1 MLKLVIREW
10 LSYLRVC
17 RWIWIPLYLKTDL
30 RDIKIVS
37 VGAPATYCVELWPVV
52 SGMTQTQ
59 WQWQPWAL
67 TKQTSYWEAKI
78 HALPDHTFNW
88 LVRQTCGLE
97 KPNSSGERVVGS
109 FFSSCCSLTFKT
121 TADFAS
127 LTSRHRWTSALRS
140 PRHGANVRS
149 CLCCGIRSWHET
161 QI

>member
-1 MLKLVIREW
+1 MNLDSPLFENWPQGHQNSKCRCPGHLLRRAVTSGQQDDSDPVAMAT
-10 LSYLRVC
+10 LSSNRA
-17 RWIWIPLYLKTDL
+17 D
-30 RDIKIVS
+30 
-37 VGAPATYCVELWPVV
+37 ELLGGQNPC
-52 SGMTQTQ
+52 
-59 WQWQPWAL
+59 L
-67 TKQTSYWEAKI
+67 TGPHIQ
-78 HALPDHTFNW
+78 

-97 KPNSSGERVVGS
+97 KPNSSGELAVGS
-109 FFSSCCSLTFKT
+109 FFASCCSLTFKT